1 MECRPGNIPPYRC
14 IGSVQ
19 ASSGLFANP
28 FPLLWLKIT
37 ATKTKE
43 AAARQRTSDFALY
56 PQGEYKDIKVM
67 EYVELVPNLR
77 LLAVRSAQSKAYS
90 WLIPALF
97 SDDDRFPK

>member
-1 MECRPGNIPPYRC
+1 MECRPGNIAPYRC
-14 IGSVQ
+14 VGSVQ
-19 ASSGLFANP
+19 ASSGLSANP

-56 PQGEYKDIKVM
+56 PQGEYKDIKVT

-77 LLAVRSAQSKAYS
+77 LLALRSA
-90 WLIPALF
+90 
-97 SDDDRFPK
+97 